1 MLQQLY
7 GFMKSK
13 VKASKTITIKT
24 SVFYLI
30 MFSLSILVLA
40 VVLLQFVDYKG
51 VVCQYEQ
58 SVIADLSERVGCQY
72 EQSVIADL
80 SEPTLPR
87 KKSLDA
93 IKVVT
98 NTFGDKFYGVFTD
111 EFIMK
116 TVSDAFAS
124 NHSSPS
130 EAVEQIRA
138 EIEKKKNHNGYSTH
152 VTLSERSRKINTAAF
167 TRVTHEVHA
176 QTD

>member
-1 MLQQLY
+1 M
-7 GFMKSK
+7 
-13 VKASKTITIKT
+13 
-24 SVFYLI
+24 
-30 MFSLSILVLA
+30 
-40 VVLLQFVDYKG
+40 
-51 VVCQYEQ
+51 
-58 SVIADLSERVGCQY
+58 
-72 EQSVIADL
+72 IADL

-130 EAVEQIRA
+130 EAVE
-138 EIEKKKNHNGYSTH
+138 
-152 VTLSERSRKINTAAF
+152 
-167 TRVTHEVHA
+167 
-176 QTD
+176 